1 MAVETTTRRRALGLL
16 TVAVIVG
23 TVAACGSAT
32 GLPPDPPGVEPA
44 RTGAFSEVVRTADR
58 DAQAAIVEQLAS
70 RFGKNL
76 RVLPRS
82 IDSDADPA
90 PIKDY
95 YDKAMIAGQGWKEF
109 VLTEN
114 PVAWSFAYTSPD
126 NRSVLAVVALNPR
139 FAPQGGGNVPFSIL
153 TNLPETGGR

>member
-1 MAVETTTRRRALGLL
+1 MAVVTTIRRHALGLL
-16 TVAVIVG
+16 AAATIVG
-23 TVAACGSAT
+23 VLVGCGGPT
-32 GLPPDPPGVEPA
+32 GLPPDPPGVEA
-44 RTGAFSEVVRTADR
+44 VREGAFSEVVRTADR
-58 DAQAAIVEQLAS
+58 DAQAAIVAQLAS

-76 RVLPRS
+76 RVLPRR

-114 PVAWSFAYTSPD
+114 PTAWSFAYTSPD
-126 NRSVLAVVALNPR
+126 DRSVLAVVVLNPR
-139 FAPQGGGNVPFSIL
+139 FAPEGGGNVPFSIL

>member
-1 MAVETTTRRRALGLL
+1 MGVVTATRRCTLALLS
-16 TVAVIVG
+16 AAAIVG
-23 TVAACGSAT
+23 AVAGCGGPT
-32 GLPPDPPGVEPA
+32 GLPADPPGVESA
-44 RTGAFSEVVRTADR
+44 KDGAFSQVVRTAVR

-70 RFGKNL
+70 RFGKTL

-90 PIKDY
+90 PIKAY

-114 PVAWSFAYTSPD
+114 PIAWSFAYTSPD
-126 NRSVLAVVALNPR
+126 DRSVLAVVVLNPR
-139 FAPQGGGNVPFSIL
+139 FAPQGGGQVPFSIL
-153 TNLPETGGR
+153 TNLPETPGR